1 MSWITRGRPG
11 NAPGLGR
18 IGLAAIVLAAS
29 LTVAVAPRPAAA
41 APVEPA
47 NAYEDE
53 GWRIGSVGFYQLSST
68 IGGTTYWYTHMMN
81 RASYQGPPSAPL
93 RAPRVGE
100 VFYLRLDTTMVF
112 DGFGNWMQYQMDLSL
127 PDGLVPAVS
136 ETYPLYCG
144 IIDISGEQTVFKR
157 EYPGCMAQRFGI
169 YYRFTT
175 VDIYEDEGA
184 MIWVPVTATVPLS
197 GATVQLLSSR
207 TAGDVNP
214 PVNPLLSQL
223 EVTVDPGA
231 TVAARVPSAP
241 RSVAATAATRSLRVS
256 WVAPSSN
263 GGRPV
268 TGYTARAWSKRTG
281 GVKVGQCTTT
291 GARRCTITGLRRGT
305 RVFVDVVARNSVG
318 TSRPS
323 SPRVARA
330 PL

>member
-1 MSWITRGRPG
+1 MSWITGGRPRRT
-11 NAPGLGR
+11 PGLGR

-29 LTVAVAPRPAAA
+29 LTVAAAPSPAGA

-53 GWRIGSVGFYQLSST
+53 GWRIGSVGFYQLSVTS
-68 IGGTTYWYTHMMN
+68 GGLTYFYTHMMN

-100 VFYLRLDTTMVF
+100 VFYLRLDTAMVF
-112 DGFGNWMQYQMDLSL
+112 DGFGDWMQYQMDLSL

-136 ETYPLYCG
+136 DTYPLYCG
-144 IIDISGEQTVFKR
+144 VVDISGDETVYKR
-157 EYPGCMAQRFGI
+157 EYPGCSAQRFGI

-175 VDIYEDEGA
+175 IDIYENEGA
-184 MIWVPVTATVPLS
+184 MIWVPVTATAPLS
-197 GATVQLLSSR
+197 GATVQLLSRR
-207 TAGDVNP
+207 TAGDVDP

-223 EVTVDPGA
+223 EVTVGA
-231 TVAARVPSAP
+231 GAPAAP
-241 RSVAATAATRSLRVS
+241 RSVAAAAATRSLNVS
-256 WVAPSSN
+256 WAAPSSN
-263 GGRPV
+263 GGGRI
-268 TGYTARAWSKRTG
+268 TGYTARAWSKRSG

-291 GARRCTITGLRRGT
+291 GTRRCTITGLRRGT
-305 RVFVDVVARNSVG
+305 RVFVDVVARNSIG

-323 SPRVARA
+323 SPRVGRA